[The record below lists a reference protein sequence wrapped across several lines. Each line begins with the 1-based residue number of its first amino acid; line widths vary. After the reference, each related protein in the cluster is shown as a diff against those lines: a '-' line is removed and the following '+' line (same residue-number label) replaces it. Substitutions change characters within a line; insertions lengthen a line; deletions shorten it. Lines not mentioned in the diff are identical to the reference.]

1 MKKTLF
7 DFYLLDD
14 KKTKEIVELGI
25 KQSLKVNIF
34 NDINLN
40 L

>member
-1 MKKTLF
+1 MKKTFF
-7 DFYLLDD
+7 DFYLLGD